1 VATGAAHARP
11 LESDKPYKLV
21 IDKHATAA
29 AKKAGFDLEALLTRS
44 ADRVNGLLPH
54 KGQIRINVRLDP
66 KNTVP
71 EVGVG
76 SVPDP
81 GTGEVYLTLDDHS

>member
-1 VATGAAHARP
+1 MSTGAAHARP
-11 LESDKPYKLV
+11 LESDKPYKFV
-21 IDKHATAA
+21 IDKDAAAA

-44 ADRVNGLLPH
+44 ADRVYGLLPH
-54 KGQIRINVRLDP
+54 KGQISINVRLDP

-76 SVPDP
+76 LLPDP
-81 GTGEVYLTLDDHS
+81 GTGEVYLLRSTTH